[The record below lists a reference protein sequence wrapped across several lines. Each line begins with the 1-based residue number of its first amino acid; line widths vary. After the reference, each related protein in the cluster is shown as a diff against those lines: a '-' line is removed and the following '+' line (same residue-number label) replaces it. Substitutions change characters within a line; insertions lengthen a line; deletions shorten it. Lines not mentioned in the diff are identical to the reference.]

1 MKGSKRCLRNHC
13 PVGAGWGR
21 VREKGPLLGT
31 HIVWSWGYSLE
42 AWQQCKEGVSPFHT
56 QVRKLRPGR
65 NPSYCDSPDL
75 GVVVAVGR
83 EERGGV
89 RSKGT

>member
-1 MKGSKRCLRNHC
+1 MGQSKGEGPTPGHTHC
-13 PVGAGWGR
+13 V
-21 VREKGPLLGT
+21 VM
-31 HIVWSWGYSLE
+31 GYSLE